1 NHLWVF
7 FYFFLNQKPLKIL
20 KKKKNVFLVFVIQF
34 CK

>member
-1 NHLWVF
+1 NHLWV

-20 KKKKNVFLVFVIQF
+20 KKKNFFFLVFAIKF